1 MFRTVCSLVPQ
12 LLLHTAKNK
21 LNLARIVAIYAPW
34 LVKLDDD
41 NAENRVM
48 RLALVE
54 YLVSNYD
61 KLVPAS

>member
-1 MFRTVCSLVPQ
+1 M
-12 LLLHTAKNK
+12 
-21 LNLARIVAIYAPW
+21 AIYAPW